1 LICSPFPNNSP
12 APGPALGKG
21 YFMSETYTLRT
32 VSGVISK
39 WPRWVRGFCSCNER
53 FDSHVWDDIA
63 NLLFDSL
70 CQHNYFQPGDTS
82 ESEFLRAAVKANS
95 PVVTIFGQNH
105 RCAHMA
111 AYSLIDNFARRFCPL
126 RKGDS
131 VKDLPECRVIGAFLC
146 GTGAD
151 EMSENDLAEYL
162 FDRFHGSKRSTM
174 SPEFIAENLS
184 RFERRIAETQCDA
197 RKTKTTFLKQVG
209 FDLALLEELV
219 KIERAFLPD
228 ETFVRLNS
236 REDRPTERDRQETN
250 VGRRKRYEE
259 AEESNAN
266 RGDLG
271 FETG

>member
-1 LICSPFPNNSP
+1 
-12 APGPALGKG
+12 
-21 YFMSETYTLRT
+21 
-32 VSGVISK
+32 
-39 WPRWVRGFCSCNER
+39 
-53 FDSHVWDDIA
+53 
-63 NLLFDSL
+63 
-70 CQHNYFQPGDTS
+70 
-82 ESEFLRAAVKANS
+82 
-95 PVVTIFGQNH
+95 
-105 RCAHMA
+105 
-111 AYSLIDNFARRFCPL
+111 
-126 RKGDS
+126 
-131 VKDLPECRVIGAFLC
+131 LPECRVIGAFLC